1 MTRIDPSLVDEI
13 FSAAL
18 ELSATERA
26 RYVDERC
33 AGHQALKTRVLN
45 LLAAAENEAGL
56 LDSRLSGIR
65 ERMVKSVLVDSEED
79 RRDAEDLSGQR
90 VGSWRL
96 NKRLARG
103 GLATVYLAHRDD
115 GQYDQRAAFKVLRR
129 GLDTDDLVARFRA
142 ERQILSALEHPGIAK
157 ILDGG
162 ALDDGRPYLVLE
174 FVDGK
179 PITDHAREA
188 RLPLHDCVALMQQV
202 LRALQHAH
210 RHLIV
215 HRDIKP
221 SNILVSADGHMSL
234 LDFGIAKLLD
244 PEALPGA
251 STLTRTG
258 MSLLTP
264 GYCSPEQQAGEAVT
278 TASDIYQA
286 GAVLFEL
293 LTGTRP
299 RIVTGDGHPS
309 SLPAPSSMLKGKA
322 GFDAVRGDLDAI
334 VQKAMHVDPTQRY
347 SSADEMDADLQRF
360 LDGRPVLAQP
370 DTVRYRLGKLH
381 KRKPWLIP
389 STLGAAIVIVGFV
402 VTLLAYNKELRV
414 EQERAV
420 QAQNF
425 LINVLSSADPFRPAD
440 PDLGRAITVV
450 DALDLGVDR
459 LDDDLL
465 QDSEL
470 KASVMTSIA
479 AVYAS
484 LDQHGKAIRLQE
496 DALEIQR
503 DLYGPKSS
511 EVFDSLKL
519 LAESHRTLGNYE
531 QAALLSADLLATA
544 EAVFGRDHPAWGEAK
559 VVDALMAYSRGHL
572 EEAETEL
579 HEAVARLRTSPDDYA
594 QPLISAL
601 LLLADIHAWEEN
613 PVSMRYIEEAERIAE
628 RQYGSSSLSTA
639 LVLSQRASAHS
650 TGGRYAEAEADFK
663 RSITIYE
670 NRIGREHGATLSTIN
685 NLGILYN
692 RMGNPVEAGKLYA
705 DVLARYQEKFGEN
718 HRTVA
723 DTYQNLA
730 TAWTREG
737 RYAESIPMHQKAYE
751 LYREVLPNEQEVV
764 AYPLLS
770 KAYAEVNSGLYE
782 DAEVT
787 ARTAHEIA
795 GRTTEDSYI
804 VGVARCLVARSL
816 EGQGDPAADD
826 TMAQAH
832 RLLIGSI
839 VSDTYRVFCRVPADH
854 AVPTE

>member
-1 MTRIDPSLVDEI
+1 MTRIDPRLVDEI

-18 ELSATERA
+18 ELDGTERA
-26 RYVDERC
+26 HYIDERC
-33 AGHQALKTRVLN
+33 ADNEALKTRVLK
-45 LLAAAENEAGL
+45 LLAAADNDESL
-56 LDSRLSGIR
+56 LDSQLSGVR
-65 ERMVKSVLVDSEED
+65 ERMMENVLAGKKGK
-79 RRDAEDLSGQR
+79 RKDAEDLSGQR
-90 VGSWRL
+90 VDAWRL

-103 GLATVYLAHRDD
+103 GLATVYLANRDD

-162 ALDDGRPYLVLE
+162 ALEDGRPYLVLE

-179 PITDHAREA
+179 PITEHAREA
-188 RLPLHDCVALMQQV
+188 NLPLPQRIELLQQV

-221 SNILVSADGHMSL
+221 SNILVSADGHVSL

-258 MSLLTP
+258 MSMQTP
-264 GYCSPEQQAGEAVT
+264 GYSSPEQQAGAAVT

-293 LTGTRP
+293 LTEKRP
-299 RIVTGDGHPS
+299 RVVAKDGDTA
-309 SLPAPSSMLKGKA
+309 SLPAPSSMLKGKV
-322 GFDAVRGDLDAI
+322 GFNTVRGDLDAI

-347 SSADEMDADLQRF
+347 SSAEEMDADLQRF
-360 LDGRPVLAQP
+360 LRGRPVLAQP
-370 DTVRYRLGKLH
+370 DTVRYRLGKLN

-389 STLGAAIVIVGFV
+389 AALATAIVIVGFV

-414 EQERAV
+414 EQQRAL

-440 PDLGRAITVV
+440 PDLGRDITVV
-450 DALDLGVDR
+450 EALDLGVER

-465 QDSEL
+465 QDRDL
-470 KASVMTSIA
+470 KASVMSSIA

-484 LDQHGKAIRLQE
+484 LDQHEKAIRLQE

-503 DLYGPKSS
+503 DLYSPDSRQ
-511 EVFDSLKL
+511 VFDSLKL
-519 LAESHRTLGNYE
+519 LAENYRTLGDYE
-531 QAALLSADLLATA
+531 QAASLSAELLSTA
-544 EAVFGRDHPAWGEAK
+544 EAAFGRDHPSWGEAK
-559 VVDALMAYSRGHL
+559 AVSAQMADSRGHL
-572 EEAETEL
+572 DEAEAEL
-579 HEAVARLRTSPDDYA
+579 QEAIEILRRSPDDYA
-594 QPLISAL
+594 QPMIRAL
-601 LLLADIHAWEEN
+601 LLLAELHAWEEN
-613 PVSMRYIEEAERIAE
+613 AEALGYVEEAEQIAE
-628 RQYGSSSLSTA
+628 RRYGDSSLSMA
-639 LVLSQRASAHS
+639 LVLAQRASVHS
-650 TGGRYAEAEADFK
+650 TAGRYEEAEADFK
-663 RSITIYE
+663 RSIDIYE
-670 NRIGREHGATLSTIN
+670 QRIGREHGATLSTIN

-692 RMGNPVEAGKLYA
+692 RMGKPVEAGELYA
-705 DVLARYQEKFGEN
+705 DVLERYQEKFGEV

-723 DTYQNLA
+723 DSYQNLA

-737 RYAESIPMHQKAYE
+737 RYAESIPMHQRAYE
-751 LYREVLPNEQEVV
+751 LYQEVLPNEQEVL

-770 KAYAEVNSGLYE
+770 KAYAEVNSGLYD

-787 ARTAHEIA
+787 ARLALEIA
-795 GRTTEDSYI
+795 ERTVEGKYI

-816 EGQGDPAADD
+816 EGQGDPAADA
-826 TMAQAH
+826 TMAEAH
-832 RLLIGSI
+832 QLLIGSV
-839 VSDTYRVFCRVPADH
+839 VSDTYRQFCRVPIDQS
-854 AVPTE
+854 VSID